1 MTDLRRADP
10 AARRQAVLFLV
21 VAALIG
27 ALIVAFERY
36 RIHSATGSW
45 SIGASRQVGFLAGCC
60 SRISALACVR
70 V

>member
-27 ALIVAFERY
+27 ALVIVAFERY

-45 SIGASRQVGFLAGCC
+45 PTPEHRRIAS
-60 SRISALACVR
+60 SRFSCWLLLSY
-70 V
+70 